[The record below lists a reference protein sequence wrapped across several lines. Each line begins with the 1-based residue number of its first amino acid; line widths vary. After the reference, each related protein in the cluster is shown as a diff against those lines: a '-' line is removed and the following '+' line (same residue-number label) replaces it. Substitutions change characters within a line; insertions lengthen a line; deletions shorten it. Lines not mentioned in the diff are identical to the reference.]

1 MTPQL
6 DADQVARVVIPYFL
20 RSLMRIERERVGL
33 AQREASTN
41 AGWSA
46 SLWGSLER
54 GDRPIDREQWIA
66 AAGVLSVGSADIVR
80 RLNAFIHKYPSIWME
95 RISATAIEICERPV
109 TSPRI
114 IRSGKVV
121 NVDLNPLRP
130 NLYHEL
136 SSYSADSMEIVAF
149 AVDFDFYS
157 SRQAILPSTTP
168 RDRVSSFSDDR
179 LEQIIQIIRELPQ
192 EKLGLMERI
201 VDKFQKYSARDL
213 AQAYQHFSLSIKKQ

>member
-1 MTPQL
+1 MKPFGEAVGEIKL
-6 DADQVARVVIPYFL
+6 KFFRARSFQK
-20 RSLMRIERERVGL
+20 L
-33 AQREASTN
+33 AY
-41 AGWSA
+41 
-46 SLWGSLER
+46 L
-54 GDRPIDREQWIA
+54 
-66 AAGVLSVGSADIVR
+66 VLFAEFV
-80 RLNAFIHKYPSIWME
+80 LNQQDLLHKYPSLWLE
-95 RISATAIEICERPV
+95 RVSTTTVVICERPV

-136 SSYSADSMEIVAF
+136 SSYCTDSTEIIAF

-157 SRQAILPSTTP
+157 SRPAILPSTSP
-168 RDRVSSFSDDR
+168 RDRVSTFSDDR
-179 LEQIIQIIRELPQ
+179 LEQIIQVIRDLSE

-201 VDKFQKYSARDL
+201 VDKFQKYPARDL

>member
-54 GDRPIDREQWIA
+54 GDRHVDRDQWIT
-66 AAGVLSVGSADIVR
+66 AAGVLSLSSADIVR
-80 RLNAFIHKYPSIWME
+80 RLNAFIHKYPSLWLE
-95 RISATAIEICERPV
+95 RVSTTTVVICERPV

-121 NVDLNPLRP
+121 NVDLVLHRFDGDHRVRRRLRLLFLETGYP
-130 NLYHEL
+130 ALHLAEG
-136 SSYSADSMEIVAF
+136 
-149 AVDFDFYS
+149 
-157 SRQAILPSTTP
+157 P
-168 RDRVSSFSDDR
+168 RLHLLR
-179 LEQIIQIIRELPQ
+179 
-192 EKLGLMERI
+192 
-201 VDKFQKYSARDL
+201 
-213 AQAYQHFSLSIKKQ
+213 